1 MKKEIN
7 ILQES
12 HRVLYS
18 LANGALL
25 TTKLQEKVNTMTIGW
40 GTIGIEWKEPVFI
53 AFVRQSRYTKE
64 ILDATGEFTINVPN
78 QETDPRILSYCGTHS
93 GKDTDKILDLGLTLV
108 DPEQIKVP
116 AIKELPLTL
125 ECQVL
130 YSQAQ
135 EYDLLPE
142 TIQRQYYPIDDS
154 KPVKEK
160 PDVHTM
166 YIAKIIKAYEIID

>member
-1 MKKEIN
+1 MKEHIDVIERAGD
-7 ILQES
+7 IL
-12 HRVLYS
+12 
-18 LANGALL
+18 GALTPGAL
-25 TTKLQEKVNTMTIGW
+25 FTVCVDGEVNTMTIGW

-142 TIQRQYYPIDDS
+142 TIQRQYYPIDNS